1 MMVLGLPVL
10 KSRFI
15 TPFDGLV
22 IDCSAVASAIGPVS
36 IAPSEHALFAKDSV
50 QLRATWRIGWGVTR
64 PDRIG
69 KFSTGPGT

>member
-1 MMVLGLPVL
+1 MMVLGQPVL

-15 TPFDGLV
+15 TAYGGLV
-22 IDCSAVASAIGPVS
+22 IDSSAVVSAIGPVS
-36 IAPSEHALFAKDSV
+36 IGVSEHALFAKDSV

-69 KFSTGPGT
+69 KFTTEPGS